1 MAKISGKLNKSH
13 VAFGVLIV
21 MISVVVFVY
30 AQFSQ
35 YQVKKYARYMVE
47 QNVMGIS
54 NELDVYVTSATS
66 SIQLTAYLVTQ
77 TMSGGS
83 FEDADIVLDSY
94 LKQTPFQF
102 IEYIN
107 RVGVNYTDRG
117 GRFDASDRVYYREGI
132 SGNTGIW
139 VNYQPKYSK
148 ETLLNFYSPLYY
160 KGNIVGVLTGVLGS
174 ETDVQPLLQ
183 TNFYGEEMLGILCDE
198 NGQVISA
205 TVECDRNIYL
215 SDLLQQFGVEGDGER
230 AFSNHMS
237 GIDSGVFEFTSAEG
251 KGIACIAR
259 NEETN
264 WRVIQIVPPASFK
277 AAMHLNTRGGYYTAG
292 AITGLLIIYLLYLA
306 VSVGKKHNAQLK
318 EKDQV
323 VKNYEQILIA
333 TVSDTAKGIRQVNLK
348 TGQAEHIDF
357 ENRKLR
363 QTKVS
368 DWKGWVE
375 SQDKYILPEDYPKLK
390 EFCSLEHLR
399 CLEKGITYSISY
411 RSKTPG
417 EGGYHKTYTTTAS
430 IIDLDG
436 IKTAI
441 MSTVDNSA
449 AVINE
454 IEQKRLLYLSE
465 TDLMTGIHNRGSG
478 ESKIKALLAANTPGL
493 FCLLDADKF
502 KSVNDTF
509 GHGVGDQVLIAIAN
523 CLKEVFRDS
532 DIVMRLGGDEF
543 AVFAKGVTEKET
555 AISRIHHLFE
565 EIERID
571 IPELGDYKITLSLG
585 AAFHMPGDGLSFDT
599 LYRNADSC
607 TYESKKQ
614 EGNTYTFFE
623 K

>member
-1 MAKISGKLNKSH
+1 MAKISEKLNKSH

-83 FEDADIVLDSY
+83 LDDADTVLDSY

-102 IEYIN
+102 IEYID

-183 TNFYGEEMLGILCDE
+183 TNFCGEEMLGILCDE

-205 TVECDRNIYL
+205 TVECDRNTYL
-215 SDLLQQFGVEGDGER
+215 SDLLQRFGVEGDGEQT
-230 AFSNHMS
+230 FLNHMN
-237 GIDSGVFEFTSAEG
+237 GIDSGVFDFTSAEG
-251 KGIACIAR
+251 KGIACITR

-277 AAMHLNTRGGYYTAG
+277 VAMRQNTRGGYYTAG
-292 AITGLLIIYLLYLA
+292 AITCLLVLFLLHLV
-306 VSVGKKHNAQLK
+306 VSVRKKHRAQLK
-318 EKDQV
+318 EKDHV

-333 TVSDTAKGIRQVNLK
+333 TVSDTAKGIRQVNLE
-348 TGQAEHIDF
+348 TGHAERIEF
-357 ENRKLR
+357 ENKQLK
-363 QTKVS
+363 QTLVA
-368 DWKGWVE
+368 DWMKWVE
-375 SQDKYILPEDYPKLK
+375 SQEKYILPEDYPKLK

-399 CLEKGITYSISY
+399 SMKQGITYSISY
-411 RSKTPG
+411 RSKAQC
-417 EGGYHKTYTTTAS
+417 EGGYFKTYTTTAS
-430 IIDLDG
+430 VIDLDG
-436 IKTAI
+436 TKTAI

-523 CLKEVFRDS
+523 CLKEAFRDS

-555 AISRIHHLFE
+555 AISRIHQLFE

-614 EGNTYTFFE
+614 EGNTYTFYE